1 MVKRIATSIEDMR
14 RFANVQKMESYSAP
28 FFEIDPTATDDIVVY
43 FKNKGIPT
51 LEIYAVNIIAF
62 TAGGVQL
69 LQKVTGTAGGGG
81 TTRTAVNMNL
91 GSALDYAENLE
102 FVTDP
107 DITGLTEVGTLDT
120 FGQLA
125 GEENYH
131 LYPSG
136 ILLPTGTA
144 VGISVAVATTILS
157 GNIFFNVLPEN
168 DKVV

>member
-1 MVKRIATSIEDMR
+1 MVKTIATPVQDMR
-14 RFANVQKMESYSAP
+14 RHANVQSMESYSAP
-28 FFEIDPTATDDIVVY
+28 FFEIDPTAVDDIVVY
-43 FKNKGIPT
+43 FKNTGVPT

-69 LQKVTGTAGGGG
+69 LQKVTGAQGGGG

-91 GSALDYAENLE
+91 GSALTLADQIEL
-102 FVTDP
+102 VTDP

-125 GEENYH
+125 GEENLH
-131 LYPSG
+131 FYPSG

-157 GNIFFNVLPEN
+157 GNIFFNVLPE
-168 DKVV
+168 DD